1 MSADL
6 IKQLRD
12 ELQSLCAVVQSLEIE
27 GTHIFVDASLIA
39 EADAHLSSAGQS
51 RKAWIKQADELYINA
66 RAAMM
71 FSDNDKMG
79 HANNLE
85 ADTKFRAHLR
95 SVPDTPGMVPVEPVA
110 FCVYLPS
117 MDTQEY
123 FDDLDDVWCVD
134 LLTNNPD
141 AQVTPLYAQP
151 KEPTT

>member
-6 IKQLRD
+6 IKRLRD
-12 ELQSLCAVVQSLEIE
+12 ELQSVRAVVQSLEIE

-39 EADAHLSSAGQS
+39 EADAHLSSA
-51 RKAWIKQADELYINA
+51 A
-66 RAAMM
+66 
-71 FSDNDKMG
+71 
-79 HANNLE
+79 
-85 ADTKFRAHLR
+85 
-95 SVPDTPGMVPVEPVA
+95 VPETPGLVPVEPVA

-123 FDDLDDVWCVD
+123 FDDLDDLWCVD